1 MNSAGLYRISLVNEL
16 RLTKIDEVEKMIYVL
31 NAPVITNFGDYRFT
45 SIGPEEAKSILSAGF
60 ISAIGHESTARVMS
74 DIIGVEIP
82 HNRITIRMES
92 GDKAVALWLLNRP
105 GEAEVYSREDL
116 AAVPCELGLL
126 ERVG

>member
-1 MNSAGLYRISLVNEL
+1 
-16 RLTKIDEVEKMIYVL
+16 MIYVL
-31 NAPVITNFGDYRFT
+31 NAPVITNYGDYRFA
-45 SIGPEEAKSILSAGF
+45 SISPDEAKSVLSGDF
-60 ISAIGHESTARVMS
+60 VSAIGHESTARVMS

-82 HNRITIRMES
+82 FNRITIRMEK

-105 GEAEVYSREDL
+105 GEAEVYSKEDL